1 MEDLEKQIKDRVD
14 EIHFEVYNMED
25 VLDGT
30 YSIGM
35 FGDSAPDL
43 DKAHK
48 EALQALRNYIKIL
61 NKYDGR

>member
-35 FGDSAPDL
+35 FGDEIPEI

-48 EALQALRNYIKIL
+48 EALQALRNYMKVL
-61 NKYDGR
+61 TNHT

>member
-25 VLDGT
+25 VLDGE
-30 YSIGM
+30 YAIGM
-35 FGDSAPDL
+35 FGDEIPEI

-48 EALQALRNYIKIL
+48 EALQALRNYIKVL
-61 NKYDGR
+61 TNHM